1 MTLNDYSQFD
11 PRKVD
16 LKAFSKE
23 QWAAIALYREARSQQ
38 RKLQMSAVFLAVI
51 VAGVAGMSGMFSEI
65 DHTDPA
71 FFSSPWIRYG
81 IPGLGIFFA
90 VAAVAL
96 SFVIVVRAKAFMREW
111 RVPEDLIKVLDRYPT
126 EKM

>member
-1 MTLNDYSQFD
+1 MTSNDYSQFD
-11 PRKVD
+11 HRKVD

-23 QWAAIALYREARSQQ
+23 QWAAITLCREARRQQ
-38 RKLQMSAVFLAVI
+38 RKLQTGAVFLAVI
-51 VAGVAGMSGMFSEI
+51 VAGAAAMSGMFSEI
-65 DHTDPA
+65 DQTDPA

-81 IPGLGIFFA
+81 VPALGIFFA
-90 VAAVAL
+90 VTAVAL